1 MKKAPAGAT
10 DEIKVVAQ
18 NRKVSH
24 EYFIHERVEA
34 GVVLVG
40 SEVKSLR
47 AAKVTISD
55 GWAEIRKGEAWLH
68 GIQINEYP
76 WANRDNHL
84 VDRVR
89 KLLLHKTEIAKLSA
103 RTRERGFTLIPL
115 SLYWKDGRVKVELAL
130 CTNKKVHDKRQ
141 AKRAQDD
148 KREIDRA
155 TKAGR

>member
-1 MKKAPAGAT
+1 MADARTAAQKF
-10 DEIKVVAQ
+10 IAQ
-18 NRKVSH
+18 NRKVGH
-24 EYFIHERVEA
+24 DFVIHERVEA
-34 GVVLVG
+34 GIVLVG

-47 AAKVTISD
+47 DAKVTISD
-55 GWAEIRKGEAWLH
+55 GWAEIRRGEAWVHSL
-68 GIQINEYP
+68 QINEYP
-76 WANRDNHL
+76 WANRQNHV

-89 KLLLHKTEIAKLSA
+89 KLLLHKSELTKLSA

-115 SLYWKDGRVKVELAL
+115 SLYWKDGKVKIELAL

-141 AKRAQDD
+141 TKRAQDD